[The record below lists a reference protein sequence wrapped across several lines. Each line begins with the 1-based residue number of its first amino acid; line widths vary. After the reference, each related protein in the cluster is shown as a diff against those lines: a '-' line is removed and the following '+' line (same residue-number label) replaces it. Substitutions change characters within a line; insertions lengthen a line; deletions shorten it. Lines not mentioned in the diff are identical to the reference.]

1 MGKGTC
7 ATFRQNWMNLVAKV
21 IPAIPRFINQRI
33 KQLLTEPRFENYA
46 TGYGILFYNCR
57 HNLNELTNETVH
69 FYFQKSNLDW

>member
-7 ATFRQNWMNLVAKV
+7 ATFRQNWMNLVEKV

-46 TGYGILFYNCR
+46 TDYGILFYNCI